1 MIAANFT
8 NVRDNLK
15 AYCDKATY
23 DYETVIITRKNNDNV
38 VLISEEAYNNL
49 MENLFIMSDKEN
61 YQRLLLGKQQIENG
75 QYQLHDT
82 IEVDE

>member
-1 MIAANFT
+1 MIAVNFT

-15 AYCDKATY
+15 TYCDKATY

-38 VLISEEAYNNL
+38 VLMSEEAYNNI
-49 MENLFIMSDKEN
+49 MENLFIMNDKEN

-75 QYQLHDT
+75 QYQLHDI